1 MQLNSVRMV
10 QPMVISVYIPIKS
23 AFYGSEVIYRRRDKA
38 PYIRTRAI
46 AIIQRNSIANRHSKA
61 AVLFA
66 SDTKVLR

>member
-1 MQLNSVRMV
+1 
-10 QPMVISVYIPIKS
+10 MVISAYIPIKAHKS
-23 AFYGSEVIYRRRDKA
+23 AFHGLEVIYRRRDRA

-46 AIIQRNSIANRHSKA
+46 AIIQRNSIAKRYSKA